1 MNSFL
6 LVCELFSFIF
16 VRIFGQ
22 EKTFRDYLTFTGSIY
37 KTRTMC
43 FVILHNMYA
52 KFVETFFKKCAKM
65 QKAHTT
71 TFNRC
76 YPSEF
81 VVHFVT
87 NPDFRISS
95 KYRVLSNI
103 FQLESDQFLRFFLH
117 KANLFVISNCN
128 GKFYFSGRSKYL
140 QD

>member
-1 MNSFL
+1 MRFSK
-6 LVCELFSFIF
+6 LFFI
-16 VRIFGQ
+16 VLKNYVHSYQ
-22 EKTFRDYLTFTGSIY
+22 LFTGSIY
-37 KTRTMC
+37 KTNDNVFC
-43 FVILHNMYA
+43 HFAQYP
-52 KFVETFFKKCAKM
+52 KFVETLLKQCTKLQM
-65 QKAHTT
+65 AHTT

-76 YPSEF
+76 DPSEF

-140 QD
+140 QDWACQ